1 MRENATDGYLL
12 IPAGPGALIRFGN
25 KGDYVSGYD
34 DKVYGLDMGIDTL
47 SKASDLEASRTNDY
61 LIDSEQITMPIFGIA
76 YLSPENSFLGIIEDG
91 NGLFCQMGA
100 GDFRSFR
107 QKGT

>member
-12 IPAGPGALIRFGN
+12 IPDGPGALIRFGN

-34 DKVYGLDMGIDTL
+34 DKVYGLDMGIDTPEQG
-47 SKASDLEASRTNDY
+47 KRFRGQENNDY

-76 YLSPENSFLGIIEDG
+76 YLSPKNSF
-91 NGLFCQMGA
+91 
-100 GDFRSFR
+100 
-107 QKGT
+107 